1 MTKPSTDEYF
11 IIIKTENDIVVETV
25 KNAFSHISKLI
36 KEKKASS
43 GQFEMISKS
52 ELNRRL
58 DEMVLVY

>member
-1 MTKPSTDEYF
+1 MTKSNDEYF

-43 GQFEMISKS
+43 SHFEMITKR
-52 ELNRRL
+52 EFNRRL
-58 DEMVLVY
+58 DEMLLVY